1 MNPTTSPEIRKAS
14 FPKLRPLLEYLDH
27 LGRVADL
34 ATLERL
40 LKELDLTRADIE
52 PACLFKDEKYQRN
65 LIRQTDWYELVCLC
79 WKSGQR
85 TQIHDHAGSSCA
97 FLVVEGVATEV
108 RFERTPSGLI
118 CPAWTKHHAPGYVCA
133 SDEADIHQV
142 ANIQPAGE
150 DVVTLHCY
158 SPQLR
163 NFNVYSLDTFNAAD
177 PAAMKPHSDQPIR
190 PPRNSVS

>member
-1 MNPTTSPEIRKAS
+1 MNQTTASSMRKAS
-14 FPKLRPLLEYLDH
+14 FPKLRSLLEYLDH
-27 LGRVADL
+27 LGRSADL
-34 ATLERL
+34 QTLHRL
-40 LKELDLTRADIE
+40 LKQLQVTRDDLG
-52 PACLFKDEKYQRN
+52 PACVFKDEKYQRN
-65 LIRQTDWYELVCLC
+65 IIRQTDWYQLVCLC

-97 FLVVEGVATEV
+97 FLVVEGVATET

-118 CPAWTKHHAPGYVCA
+118 CPAWTKHHEPGYVCA

-142 ANIQPAGE
+142 ANIQPSGT

-163 NFNVYSLDTFNAAD
+163 NFNVYSLDTFTATD
-177 PAAMKPHSDQPIR
+177 PAAVHPYTDEPL
-190 PPRNSVS
+190 